1 MTIEH
6 DIQNL
11 INRVTE
17 LEEITE
23 EYEAKVSSL
32 ESTVEELHKQI
43 HDVNSVLRNYAAATN
58 TAMQKMTDVLAG
70 KCEIADTELKGI
82 TTRKPIIKSISF
94 NNIKVSYEP

>member
-23 EYEAKVSSL
+23 EYDTKVSSL

-43 HDVNSVLRNYAAATN
+43 HDVNSVLRNYATTTN
-58 TAMQKMTDVLAG
+58 TAMQKLVSAIRGD
-70 KCEIADTELKGI
+70 CEITKTHFEDIPA
-82 TTRKPIIKSISF
+82 RKPVIKSIEF
-94 NNIKVSYEP
+94 NNVKVSYEP